1 VTAYFARKDR
11 PHGRSENV
19 RTQRL
24 PATLSIPPHE
34 QDADLA
40 ARHAQTVICLSK
52 LPPFHPAAL
61 KLLNVASDSDTA
73 VDDFE
78 AIFRTDPALTADL
91 LLVANSPLF
100 GTRASIASIRH
111 AVMHLGI
118 DRVRSL
124 ASTIAL
130 SFFVRNQPRTAFV
143 RHIWA
148 HSTAT
153 ATISEILG
161 KLYRV
166 PDLYTAGLMHDLGRL
181 ELLLSVGQNY
191 EKWVS
196 EKVQDIEES
205 NRLERTCFGMNHCEA
220 ASLVGVKWRFPA
232 LLLECMIDHHQPNDG
247 KPGDPVPLVQLAC
260 RIASSIGY
268 SEVYQEAE
276 TFPELPEKARTFPD
290 LARDRIVERVKQ
302 QLETMGK

>member
-1 VTAYFARKDR
+1 M
-11 PHGRSENV
+11 
-19 RTQRL
+19 

-34 QDADLA
+34 QDAELA

-61 KLLNVASDSDTA
+61 KLLNVASDTDTA
-73 VDDFE
+73 IDDFE

-100 GTRASIASIRH
+100 GTRSSIASIRH
-111 AVMHLGI
+111 AIMHLGL

-148 HSTAT
+148 HSMAT
-153 ATISEILG
+153 AVISEALG

-166 PDLYTAGLMHDLGRL
+166 PDLYTAGLVHDLGRL
-181 ELLLSVGQNY
+181 GLLLSVGQNY

-196 EKVQDIEES
+196 SKVTSIEES
-205 NRLERTCFGMNHCEA
+205 NQLERDHFGMNHCEA
-220 ASLVGVKWRFPA
+220 ASLVGLKWRFPA
-232 LLLECMIDHHQPNDG
+232 LLLECMIAHHEPTSG

-268 SEVYQEAE
+268 PEVYLEAE
-276 TFPELPEKARTFPD
+276 AFPELPEKARTCPD

-302 QLETMGK
+302 QIEAMSR